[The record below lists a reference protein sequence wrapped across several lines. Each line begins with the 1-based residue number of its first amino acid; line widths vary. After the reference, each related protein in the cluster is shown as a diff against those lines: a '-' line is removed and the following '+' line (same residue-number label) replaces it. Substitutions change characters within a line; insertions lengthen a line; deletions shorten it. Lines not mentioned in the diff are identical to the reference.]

1 MKVLS
6 LNEIMYPREVLDLQN
21 KLAELRKE
29 RNMSQKEF
37 SKIFNVAQN
46 TISQWEQGK
55 RNMDTESLLKLA
67 DFFQVTTD
75 YLLGRSEAALRPAN
89 TFVLSA
95 SEEMMVKKYRTL
107 PPLSQETVD
116 TVLESLYLKE
126 QACRQKK
133 NTAS

>member
-107 PPLSQETVD
+107 PPLSQETID
-116 TVLESLYLKE
+116 TVLESLYVKE

-133 NTAS
+133 STAS

>member
-6 LNEIMYPREVLDLQN
+6 LNEIMYSREVSDLQN
-21 KLAELRKE
+21 KLAELRRE

-37 SKIFNVAQN
+37 SKVFNVAQN

-55 RNMDTESLLKLA
+55 RNMDTEILIKLA

-75 YLLGRSEAALRPAN
+75 YLLGRSETVSHPARS
-89 TFVLSA
+89 FDLSA
-95 SEEMMVKKYRTL
+95 SEKLLVKKYRTL
-107 PPLSQETVD
+107 PPLSKETLD

-126 QACRQKK
+126 QNCKQKK

>member
-6 LNEIMYPREVLDLQN
+6 LNEIMYSREVLDLQN

-55 RNMDTESLLKLA
+55 RNMDTEILLKLA

-75 YLLGRSEAALRPAN
+75 YLLGRSGAVSRPAG
-89 TFVLSA
+89 TFALSA
-95 SEEMMVKKYRTL
+95 SEELLVKKYRTL
-107 PPLSQETVD
+107 PPLSRETVD
-116 TVLESLYLKE
+116 TVLDSLYVKE

-133 NTAS
+133 STAS

>member
-6 LNEIMYPREVLDLQN
+6 LNEIMYPREVLDLHN
-21 KLAELRKE
+21 KLAELRKD

-107 PPLSQETVD
+107 PPLSQETID
-116 TVLESLYLKE
+116 TVLESLYVKE

-133 NTAS
+133 STAS

>member
-1 MKVLS
+1 
-6 LNEIMYPREVLDLQN
+6 MYSREVLDLQN

-75 YLLGRSEAALRPAN
+75 YLLGRSEAVIHSAN
-89 TFVLSA
+89 TFVLSP
-95 SEEMMVKKYRTL
+95 SEELLVKKYRTL

>member
-1 MKVLS
+1 M
-6 LNEIMYPREVLDLQN
+6 QN

-55 RNMDTESLLKLA
+55 RNMDTEILLKLA

-89 TFVLSA
+89 AFVLSA

-107 PPLSQETVD
+107 PPLSQETID
-116 TVLESLYLKE
+116 TVLESLYVKE

-133 NTAS
+133 STAS

>member
-1 MKVLS
+1 M
-6 LNEIMYPREVLDLQN
+6 QN

-55 RNMDTESLLKLA
+55 RNMDTEILLKLA

-75 YLLGRSEAALRPAN
+75 YLLGRSGAVSRPAR
-89 TFVLSA
+89 TFALSA
-95 SEEMMVKKYRTL
+95 SEELLVKKYRTL
-107 PPLSQETVD
+107 PPLSRETVD
-116 TVLESLYLKE
+116 TVLDSLYVKE

-133 NTAS
+133 STAS

>member
-1 MKVLS
+1 M
-6 LNEIMYPREVLDLQN
+6 QN

-29 RNMSQKEF
+29 RHLSQKEF

-55 RNMDTESLLKLA
+55 RNMDTEILLKLA

-75 YLLGRSEAALRPAN
+75 YLLGRGEATIRPAN
-89 TFVLSA
+89 AFVLSA
-95 SEEMMVKKYRTL
+95 SEELLVKKYRTL
-107 PPLSQETVD
+107 PPLSQETLD

-133 NTAS
+133 NAAS

>member
-1 MKVLS
+1 M
-6 LNEIMYPREVLDLQN
+6 QN

-55 RNMDTESLLKLA
+55 RNMDTEILVKLA
-67 DFFQVTTD
+67 DYFQVTTD
-75 YLLGRSEAALRPAN
+75 YLLGRSEAASHRTN
-89 TFVLSA
+89 VFHLSP
-95 SEEMMVKKYRTL
+95 SEELLVKKYRTL
-107 PPLSQETVD
+107 PDLSRETLD
-116 TVLESLYLKE
+116 TVLDSLYLKE
-126 QACRQKK
+126 QACQKK